1 MQAPAGQPWLVCK
14 KCGYDLRG
22 LTDHRCPECG
32 QAFDPRRMESDFFY
46 QTKKWP
52 IAGVVTKYF
61 SLLFTAFI
69 GCLFL
74 AFGVRQAFAMFHP
87 KAVSMYYYTNHG
99 DPLYNLLV
107 QKAPAL
113 IFLTAVMYLTF
124 WLNRRLRLAGVPN
137 RGDILG
143 AVTFFALPLAIVAYI
158 CSGGIG
164 FLD

>member
-1 MQAPAGQPWLVCK
+1 MDTSAGQPWLVCK

-22 LTDHRCPECG
+22 LTEHRCPECG
-32 QAFDPRRMESDFFY
+32 HAFDPRRMETDYFY
-46 QTKKWP
+46 ETQRWP

-61 SLLFTAFI
+61 SLLFTVFI

-87 KAVSMYYYTNHG
+87 KGVSMYYYTNHG
-99 DPLYNLLV
+99 DRLYNLLV

-113 IFLTAVMYLTF
+113 IFFSAVVYLTV
-124 WLNRRLRLAGVPN
+124 WLNRRLRLAKVPN
-137 RGDILG
+137 HADILF
-143 AVTFFALPLAIVAYI
+143 AVAFFALPLVIFAYA
-158 CSGGIG
+158 CAGGIG